1 MPKTAAETTKLTLE
15 LPTHVLDILDGWAAY
30 DLQATPEE
38 VLEALADALC
48 TNEELRAYCA
58 ELLKA

>member
-1 MPKTAAETTKLTLE
+1 MPTTHQAATIRLTVPE
-15 LPTHVLDILDGWAAY
+15 HVLTILDGWAAS

-48 TNEELRAYCA
+48 TNEDLRAYA
-58 ELLKA
+58 ADLLKA

>member
-1 MPKTAAETTKLTLE
+1 MPTTQQAATLRLTVPE
-15 LPTHVLDILDGWAAY
+15 HVLTILDGWAAS

-48 TNEELRAYCA
+48 TNEDLRAYA
-58 ELLKA
+58 ADLLKA